1 MLLKLRILTIL
12 LLFILPVYL
21 FFNSGAV
28 QVTGRLLGWPG
39 GTVVYAREQDATTL
53 DPAFAQEEESYKV
66 ISNIFEGLVRFKP
79 GTNEIEPCLAEA
91 WRVSS
96 DGLVWTFYLKRN
108 VFFHDATPFNA
119 EAVRFS
125 IERQLSLQSPDRAI
139 YASFIFGMLDELQCP
154 DPYTVK
160 FILKYPYA
168 PFLNN
173 LAMPYAA
180 PIVSPA
186 AASTLGEKFGEHPV
200 GTGPFCFDS
209 WQKDKK
215 IVLRANKAYR
225 GGPPAY
231 GSLVFKVIKN
241 SRLRALAL
249 VVGLADIVDGITP
262 DDARFLQEKNCPV
275 YQTPGLDLSYL
286 GFYID
291 KKPFDN
297 AAVRQALSMAIDRSH
312 INAAIFKGA
321 SFEANGPLPPGVLG
335 YDPAARTAPYDPAG
349 AKELLA
355 QNGYPNGLKITLI
368 TYTNTRPYNPA
379 GGEELAKSIK
389 ADLAAIGIE
398 TEIKA
403 YPWQEYKEALQR
415 AEGDA
420 YLYGWISDNADPDN
434 FLYALLSSSQ
444 IESGLN
450 ASRYKNIEADLLLIR
465 AQQEIDP
472 GLRQELYRKAVK
484 LIVEDAPWVF
494 INHSLKLAAA
504 SPGLEGFSLNA
515 NGTTILSPLKKNR

>member
-1 MLLKLRILTIL
+1 MLLRLKIFSIL
-12 LLFILPVYL
+12 LLFLLPVYL
-21 FFNSGAV
+21 FFDSGAV
-28 QVTGRLLGWPG
+28 QVTGRLLGWPN
-39 GTVVYAREQDATTL
+39 GTVVYAREQDSTTL
-53 DPAFAQEEESYKV
+53 DPAFAQEEESYKI

-96 DGLVWTFYLKRN
+96 DGLVWTFYLRKN
-108 VFFHDATPFNA
+108 VKFHDDTPFNA

-125 IERQLSLQSPDRAI
+125 VERQLSAQEPEKVN

-180 PIVSPA
+180 PIVSPS
-186 AASTLGEKFGEHPV
+186 AASNLGENFGSHPV

-215 IVLRANKAYR
+215 IVLTANKGYW
-225 GGPPAY
+225 GSPPEY
-231 GSLVFKVIKN
+231 NNLVFRVIKN

-249 VVGLADIVDGITP
+249 TMGLVDIADGITL
-262 DDARFLQEKNCPV
+262 DDARFLQEKNCQV
-275 YQTPGLDLSYL
+275 YQTPGLDLNYL
-286 GFYID
+286 GFFTN

-297 AAVRQALSMAIDRSH
+297 AAVRRACSLAIDRSH
-312 INAAIFKGA
+312 INSVIFKGA

-335 YDPAARTAPYDPAG
+335 YNPDTGGVPYDPAG

-355 QNGYPNGLKITLI
+355 QNGYPSGLKITMI
-368 TYTNTRPYNPA
+368 TYTGARPYNPA
-379 GGEELAKSIK
+379 GGEELARSIK

-403 YPWQEYKEALQR
+403 YPWQEYKEALLR
-415 AEGDA
+415 SEGDA
-420 YLYGWISDNADPDN
+420 YLYGWISDNGDPDN
-434 FLYALLSSSQ
+434 FLYTLLSSSQ
-444 IESGLN
+444 IQTGLN
-450 ASRYKNIEADLLLIR
+450 ASRYNSWEMDQLLTR
-465 AQQEIDP
+465 AQQEMEP
-472 GLRQELYRKAVK
+472 GLREELYRKAVK
-484 LIVEDAPWVF
+484 QIVHDTPLVV
-494 INHSLKLAAA
+494 INHSLKMAAA
-504 SPGLEGFSLNA
+504 SPQLEGFTLNA
-515 NGTTILSPLKKNR
+515 NTATCLCRLKKN